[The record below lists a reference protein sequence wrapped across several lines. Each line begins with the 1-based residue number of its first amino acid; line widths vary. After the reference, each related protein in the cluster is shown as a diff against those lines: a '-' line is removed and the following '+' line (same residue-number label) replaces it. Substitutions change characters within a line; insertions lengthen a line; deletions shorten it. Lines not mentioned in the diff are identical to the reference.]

1 MKIKVTPEELTLLA
15 EYIEKA
21 SGIVLDQSKA
31 YLIESRLGPLLEK
44 LECANYAALNS
55 KARTDASGKIR
66 TLIVDAISTNETSF
80 FRDNHP
86 FELLTHKLLPDHFER
101 ANGSPLQIWSAASS
115 TGQEIYSIAIVLK
128 ELLGDLSKHKIQIMG
143 TDISDEALKA
153 ASSARYTKLEL
164 SRGLSADRLRRHF
177 HKDDGE
183 QWRISDELRS
193 LAVFRKANLME
204 PLSGLGRFDFIF
216 CRNVAIYFSPENRKM
231 LFDRLAD
238 SLKMNGA
245 LLIGS
250 TETLLGVTER
260 LTRHDF
266 RGKVYYEKA

>member
-15 EYIEKA
+15 AYIEKA

-44 LECANYAALNS
+44 LECTNYAALNS
-55 KARTDASGKIR
+55 KARADASGKIR

-101 ANGSPLQIWSAASS
+101 ANGNPLQIWSAASS

-128 ELLGDLSKHKIQIMG
+128 ELLGDLSKHKVQIMG

-153 ASSARYTKLEL
+153 ASSGKYTKLEL
-164 SRGLSADRLRRHF
+164 SRGLSAERLRRHF
-177 HKDDGE
+177 SKDGD

-193 LAVFRKANLME
+193 LAIFRKANLME

-216 CRNVAIYFSPENRKM
+216 CRNVAIYFSPENRKI

-238 SLKMNGA
+238 SLKMNGV

-250 TETLLGVTER
+250 TETLMGVTDR
-260 LTRHDF
+260 FARQDF